1 MVTSTNC
8 LFYSCHILCNI
19 VFNFKI
25 AVQIVSSQNN
35 NAYIENIY
43 LFCSFQKIVN
53 NYDENETGYDVIA
66 KALHSMT
73 HMAAHINEMKR
84 KHEHTMRVQEIQSV
98 LHDWDG
104 HDLMTY
110 GDLILEVRLGLFR
123 QWGS

>member
-1 MVTSTNC
+1 M
-8 LFYSCHILCNI
+8 
-19 VFNFKI
+19 
-25 AVQIVSSQNN
+25 
-35 NAYIENIY
+35 
-43 LFCSFQKIVN
+43 N

-110 GDLILEVRLGLFR
+110 GDLILEVRLGVFR